1 MRLENAH
8 LMVAALAMVG
18 MAACTTTPSGT
29 GPDRS
34 SRSDVSQVQWSDGQ
48 PAYAITCEDPGGC
61 QRRALALC
69 RNGQYT
75 TLKEENMPSIGT
87 RREPLGSPSVVIRCS

>member
-1 MRLENAH
+1 MRLEYAH
-8 LMVAALAMVG
+8 LMMAALLLAGTV
-18 MAACTTTPSGT
+18 ACTTTPSGT
-29 GPDRS
+29 GPDTA
-34 SRSDVSQVQWSDGQ
+34 SRSNVTQIQWSDGR
-48 PAYAITCEDPGGC
+48 PAYAISCEDPGGC

-87 RREPLGSPSVVIRCS
+87 RREPLGPPSVVMRCS

>member
-1 MRLENAH
+1 MQIGQAH
-8 LMVAALAMVG
+8 LMAAVLVMAG
-18 MAACTTTPSGT
+18 LAACTTTPSGT

-34 SRSDVSQVQWSDGQ
+34 TRSEVSQIQWSDGR
-48 PAYAITCEDPGGC
+48 PAYAISCEDPGGC

-87 RREPLGSPSVVIRCS
+87 RREPLGSPSVVIRCG

>member
-1 MRLENAH
+1 MKLEYAH
-8 LMVAALAMVG
+8 LMVAALVMAG

-34 SRSDVSQVQWSDGQ
+34 SRSDVNQIQWSDGR
-48 PAYAITCEDPGGC
+48 PAYAISCEDPGGC
-61 QRRALALC
+61 QRRAIALC
-69 RNGQYT
+69 RDGRYT

-87 RREPLGSPSVVIRCS
+87 RREPLGPPSVVIRCG